1 MLRLY
6 LNSVRVLNSNAH
18 LLFHELRPPK
28 VRGLLSS
35 AESLIRWDVKITNHG
50 IFTKHFKQNLSKTGW
65 RVMKYQQAEVGPI
78 GTQRIYR
85 VWESKPLAWHC
96 KTDSECTS
104 TLVPCSPTPLFPS
117 FSSADS
123 PTPPSI
129 TSVLVLPAHTSTF
142 LTNPF
147 PFALSSSPRTGSTIS
162 WQLLLFWGLVVF
174 SFSFVAFYF
183 SVYLLIPCDKLR
195 EPAVER
201 TLN

>member
-6 LNSVRVLNSNAH
+6 LNSVWVLNSNAH
-18 LLFHELRPPK
+18 LLFHELPPLK

-50 IFTKHFKQNLSKTGW
+50 IFTKHLKQNLSKTGW

-78 GTQRIYR
+78 GTQRICR
-85 VWESKPLAWHC
+85 VWESKLLAWHC

-104 TLVPCSPTPLFPS
+104 TLVPCSPTPLF
-117 FSSADS
+117 
-123 PTPPSI
+123 PSI

-162 WQLLLFWGLVVF
+162 WQLLLFWGLVVL

-195 EPAVER
+195 EPALER